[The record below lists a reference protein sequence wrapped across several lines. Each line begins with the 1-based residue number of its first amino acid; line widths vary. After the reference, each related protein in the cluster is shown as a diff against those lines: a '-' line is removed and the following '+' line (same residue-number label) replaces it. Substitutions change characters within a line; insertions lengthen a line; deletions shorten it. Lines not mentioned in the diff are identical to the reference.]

1 MGCANTNWS
10 LPVDPVRKSLSD
22 QAKIG
27 EPCEKASRLSPS
39 VKVVVVPS
47 ARTTASVTVS
57 SIAPANEAGV
67 VTVSDVTSAVCI
79 VQEPSAL
86 CVPPFTV
93 QSDGRS
99 LIVTVTVWS
108 TRDGSAKPRF
118 IGSPAMPAGAS
129 FFVAAKYVPAL
140 KALEPPT
147 AEIVVRVPCVDP
159 SLPSHALKVIVSIGA
174 LAAPLKRTLSL
185 ADSSKACP
193 LDSVIACHSVLPD
206 SWYSH
211 VPLALSTEVIAM
223 PK

>member
-1 MGCANTNWS
+1 M
-10 LPVDPVRKSLSD
+10 
-22 QAKIG
+22 
-27 EPCEKASRLSPS
+27 LSPR

-47 ARTTASVTVS
+47 AWSIDSVTVS
-57 SIAPANEAGV
+57 STAPANEAGV
-67 VTVSDVTSAVCI
+67 VTLKDETSVVCT
-79 VQEPSAL
+79 VHEPSAL
-86 CVPPFTV
+86 CVPPFTI
-93 QSDGRS
+93 QSDGIS
-99 LIVTVTVWS
+99 LITTVTVWS

-147 AEIVVRVPCVDP
+147 FEGNVMTVPCADP
-159 SLPSHALKVIVSIGA
+159 SDPSHALKFIVSIGA